1 MSDPDMQLL
10 GVVRATAVAV
20 GAVVDESAV
29 RLTGSGLTAAEGH
42 RTTSRPATHRRRTLF
57 RNAHP
62 VHQL

>member
-29 RLTGSGLTAAEGH
+29 VRLEREDCG
-42 RTTSRPATHRRRTLF
+42 
-57 RNAHP
+57 
-62 VHQL
+62 